1 MREATGTYSVLP
13 KESSSSLVY
22 LNLADRL
29 RLMGAAT
36 KSPEARQQLEQIA
49 DTYEKLK
56 SLCAGFKNLKPK
68 ISITGPILPE

>member
-1 MREATGTYSVLP
+1 MREATGMHSALP

-29 RLMGAAT
+29 RLMGAASKCAET
-36 KSPEARQQLEQIA
+36 QQQLEQIA

-56 SLCAGFKNLKPK
+56 SLCASFKNLKPK
-68 ISITGPILPE
+68 ISITGPVLPD